1 MSEIVVH
8 FSKAFFEMRL
18 YNRCIRCVG
27 GCLMIQSTA
36 KKEEYYEALLAKNS
50 AYDGIFFAGI
60 KTTGIFCHPTCTARK
75 PKFENCDFFETAES
89 ALLAGFRPCKICH
102 PLSFPHEIP
111 HEVKLLVEAVE
122 KNPEKR
128 WQEKDFKE
136 LGLHSATAR
145 RKFKQIYDMTFVQ
158 YARARRMG
166 LAFKEIASGSK
177 VIEQQVATGYESAS
191 GFNDAFTKIMGNP
204 AKKTGINLLY
214 AYFISTPIG
223 QMISLSDDNYLYLLE
238 FSDRRGL
245 EREIERLRISQ
256 NFRIIPGKNKVN
268 QQVEVQIQAY
278 FRKELTEFNLP
289 IFQKGTEFQKQVWVI
304 LESIPLGD
312 VWTYKDIAEK
322 LGNKDKV
329 RAVGNANGCNQLAI
343 VVPCHR
349 VVKTNGEL
357 GGYAGGL
364 ERKNYLLNLEQEI
377 KTGK

>member
-1 MSEIVVH
+1 
-8 FSKAFFEMRL
+8 
-18 YNRCIRCVG
+18 
-27 GCLMIQSTA
+27 MIESIE
-36 KKEEYYEALLAKNS
+36 KKKEYYEALVSKNS

-89 ALLAGFRPCKICH
+89 ALLAGFRPCKVCH

-111 HEVKLLVEAVE
+111 EEVTLLVEAIE
-122 KNPEKR
+122 KEPEKR

-145 RKFKQIYDMTFVQ
+145 RKFKQVYDMTFVQ
-158 YARARRMG
+158 YARSRRMG
-166 LAFKEIASGSK
+166 LAFKEIANGSK
-177 VIEQQVATGYESAS
+177 VIDQQVATGYESAS

-204 AKKTGINLLY
+204 AKKTEVNLLQ

-223 QMISLSDDNYLYLLE
+223 PMLSLSDDNFLYLLE

-256 NFRIIPGKNKVN
+256 NFRIVPGRNKIN
-268 QQVEVQIQAY
+268 ELTEKEIQAY
-278 FRKELTEFNLP
+278 FKKELTEFSVPL
-289 IFQKGTEFQKQVWVI
+289 FQKGTEFQKQVWAI
-304 LESIPLGD
+304 LETIPLGES
-312 VWTYKDIAEK
+312 WSYKTIAEK

-343 VVPCHR
+343 IVPCHR
-349 VVKTNGEL
+349 VIKTNGEL
-357 GGYAGGL
+357 GGYAGGIERKRYLLQL
-364 ERKNYLLNLEQEI
+364 EREMTQ
-377 KTGK
+377 